1 MKQRNDNLFWTLQ
14 EIAVLAI
21 GVIVLLVASWIV
33 I

>member
-14 EIAVLAI
+14 EIVVLAI
-21 GVIVLLVASWIV
+21 GALVLLAASWIV